1 MAKIDIRDIQQSSA
15 RINPDTP
22 AFPNTGFFSPQGIKQ
37 FKDIIEGIKEML
49 QQAKELKSNPTEPP
63 DRKNNLD
70 TNQLIEFGK
79 HFLDSMI
86 QQGYGNKSLAETID
100 AIPFTINQIRGLIK

>member
-1 MAKIDIRDIQQSSA
+1 
-15 RINPDTP
+15 
-22 AFPNTGFFSPQGIKQ
+22 
-37 FKDIIEGIKEML
+37 
-49 QQAKELKSNPTEPP
+49 
-63 DRKNNLD
+63 
-70 TNQLIEFGK
+70 TNQLLEFGK